1 MPRIGG
7 ARAPMARQRRRPRPA
22 GDTLARGRCAPSIH
36 RGRSGPHGAPR
47 NQHVHRRRPPPAHR
61 RGRGRGA
68 GPLGARERRPKG
80 ARKRP
85 GIGKATVRKVQ
96 GDDPSWWVLDADFAA
111 LSLGVPL
118 GLRPRAE
125 ASRAARRWRQ
135 ARAVTAELDIG
146 LGAAYAGVGEE
157 ADVPVPAHVAADAE
171 RALAYAPQAWF
182 FPANGP
188 AWPHVGPLVEAG
200 AALPPSAT
208 GLWVVA
214 SDPLTGRDDRTAQHR
229 VASVLVRLAKGA

>member
-1 MPRIGG
+1 MAHLGTSMCIGVVLPQHTDVG
-7 ARAPMARQRRRPRPA
+7 E
-22 GDTLARGRCAPSIH
+22 DEVLALL
-36 RGRSGPHGAPR
+36 APR
-47 NQHVHRRRPPPAHR
+47 A
-61 RGRGRGA
+61 
-68 GPLGARERRPKG
+68 RRPKG

-85 GIGKATVRKVQ
+85 GIGKSTVRKVK
-96 GDDPSWWVLDADFAA
+96 GDDPSWWVLDVDFAA

-135 ARAVTAELDIG
+135 ARAITAELAIG

-188 AWPHVGPLVEAG
+188 AWSYVVEAG
-200 AALPPSAT
+200 TALPPSAT
-208 GLWVVA
+208 GMWVVA
-214 SDPLTGRDDRTAQHR
+214 SDPLTGRDDSTAQHR
-229 VASVLVRLAKGA
+229 IVSVLVRLAKGT

>member
-1 MPRIGG
+1 MAHLGTSMCVGVVLPQRIDVGEDE
-7 ARAPMARQRRRPRPA
+7 A
-22 GDTLARGRCAPSIH
+22 LALM
-36 RGRSGPHGAPR
+36 APR
-47 NQHVHRRRPPPAHR
+47 A
-61 RGRGRGA
+61 
-68 GPLGARERRPKG
+68 RRPKG

-85 GIGKATVRKVQ
+85 GIGKAAVRKVK
-96 GDDPSWWVLDADFAA
+96 GDDPSWWVLDVDFAA

-118 GLRPRAE
+118 GLRSRAE
-125 ASRAARRWRQ
+125 ASRATRRWRQ
-135 ARAVTAELDIG
+135 ARAVTAELAIG

-229 VASVLVRLAKGA
+229 VVSVLVRLAKGA

>member
-1 MPRIGG
+1 MAHLGTSMCIGVVLPQHIDVG
-7 ARAPMARQRRRPRPA
+7 EDEALALLAP
-22 GDTLARGRCAPSIH
+22 
-36 RGRSGPHGAPR
+36 
-47 NQHVHRRRPPPAHR
+47 
-61 RGRGRGA
+61 
-68 GPLGARERRPKG
+68 RERRQKG

-85 GIGKATVRKVQ
+85 GIGKATVRKVK
-96 GDDPSWWVLDADFAA
+96 GDDPSWWVLDVDFAA

-135 ARAVTAELDIG
+135 VRAVTAELAIG

-171 RALAYAPQAWF
+171 RALAYAPQVWF

-188 AWPHVGPLVEAG
+188 AWPHAGPLVEAG
-200 AALPPSAT
+200 TALPPSAT